1 MSEEERRLP
10 NWIGEYLPKELA
22 ESTLFRFNIELQTVR
37 AFVCEDCGAKYN
49 RQVKVCTVIDDEEEQ
64 AQCGSTRFRKEHKKV
79 TVDMLPDLDLD
90 YDILEETMQDI
101 PAQYA
106 FYAMVY
112 SEARMKV
119 ALEERRLKAVRGTIT
134 RRIQT
139 EATGEKVRLTGEQVK
154 TVVESEKG
162 IIDADQRLQLAQMQ
176 CGKLYHML
184 EALKMKSELARSLA
198 GFKRQEQDKS

>member
-1 MSEEERRLP
+1 MSEDRRLP

-37 AFVCEDCGAKYN
+37 AFVCEDCGAKYTK
-49 RQVKVCTVIDDEEEQ
+49 QTKVCIAIDNDEEQ
-64 AQCGSTRFRKEHKKV
+64 TQCGSTRFRKEHKKV

-106 FYAMVY
+106 FYSMVY

-139 EATGEKVRLTGEQVK
+139 EASGEKVRLTGEQVK

-162 IIDADQRLQLAQMQ
+162 IVDADHRLQLAQMQ